1 MRLDRAI
8 TRKLWAAIRQD
19 SIAAFAKRYPFTVT
33 PVRTAV
39 SPPTLGGTVRIVL
52 ASLAVL
58 VVLAG
63 VVVGGYVY
71 INHVAAGIGRMPV
84 MFANAHVDQKR

>member
-1 MRLDRAI
+1 M
-8 TRKLWAAIRQD
+8 
-19 SIAAFAKRYPFTVT
+19 
-33 PVRTAV
+33 
-39 SPPTLGGTVRIVL
+39 RIVL

-63 VVVGGYVY
+63 LAVGGYVY